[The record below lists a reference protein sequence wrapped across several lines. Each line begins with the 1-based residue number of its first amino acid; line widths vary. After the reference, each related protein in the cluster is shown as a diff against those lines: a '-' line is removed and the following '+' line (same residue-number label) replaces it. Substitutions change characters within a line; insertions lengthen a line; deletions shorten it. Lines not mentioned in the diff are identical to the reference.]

1 VKLRARTATLSPKKP
16 ENGPDGLPAPEVGPW
31 AEEKHRILKLYLDF
45 HSHARR
51 KWLKD
56 PRQNGAT
63 YVDLFCAAGMARIED
78 TQRFIAG
85 SALVAW
91 NASVESGTPFSKVV
105 IADLDPVLRA
115 ACGKRLRRAGAPVIE
130 LEGDATEAAKQ
141 LPSHLNR
148 YGLHF
153 AFLDPYS
160 LGQLSFELI
169 RIFAQYRHVDI
180 LAHVSAMDLFR
191 NFRKE
196 LNGER
201 SEFDDFAPNWRAAIW
216 PGATDEEGRRAA
228 IDYWKDLVIKTGLQ
242 AQPNLR
248 QVKNSV
254 NRDLYWLMLIASAE
268 LAGKFWDLVL
278 QYDRP
283 QSDFGF

>member
-1 VKLRARTATLSPKKP
+1 MLLTPKP
-16 ENGPDGLPAPEVGPW
+16 PPIAPDGLPAPEVGRW
-31 AEEKHRILKLYLDF
+31 AEEKHRVLREYLRF
-45 HSHARR
+45 HSHPRR
-51 KWLKD
+51 QWLNH

-63 YVDLFCAAGMARIED
+63 YVDLFCGAGMSRIED
-78 TQRFIAG
+78 TDRFVDG
-85 SALVAW
+85 SPLVAW
-91 NASVESGTPFSKVV
+91 KASVEDGAPFTKVL
-105 IADLDPVLRA
+105 IADHDQSLREPCA
-115 ACGKRLRRAGAPVIE
+115 ERLRRAGAPVVE
-130 LEGDATEAAKQ
+130 LEGEAVAAAKS
-141 LPSHLNR
+141 LASHLNP

-169 RIFAQYRHVDI
+169 RIFAAYKHVDI

-191 NFRKE
+191 NFRVE

-201 SEFDDFAPNWRAAIW
+201 GEFDDFAPGWRESVPASAN
-216 PGATDEEGRRAA
+216 DEAGRRAA
-228 IDYWKDLVIKTGLQ
+228 IDHWKGLVRGAGLK

-254 NRDLYWLMLIASAE
+254 NRDLYWLMLIANAE
-268 LAGKFWDLVL
+268 LAGKFWNLAL

-283 QSDFGF
+283 QTGFDF